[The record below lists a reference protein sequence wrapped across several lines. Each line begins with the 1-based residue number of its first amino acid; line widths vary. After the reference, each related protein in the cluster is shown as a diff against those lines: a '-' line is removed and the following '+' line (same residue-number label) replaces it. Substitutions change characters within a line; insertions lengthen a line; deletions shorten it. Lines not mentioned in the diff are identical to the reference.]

1 MSDVLFMIIPEIAN
15 DFRNFLYLSWQA
27 MGLPEPDYIQY
38 DIADWLANGPAKR
51 QIRGMRG
58 VGKSYIT
65 AAYANWRL
73 YKDPDISIIVVSGVS
88 NLAQDFIGLSR
99 KMLDSMDICN
109 HLRPGE
115 WDKDG
120 AFQFVSRAR
129 TRPQKDPT
137 VWSCGIGTS
146 KTGHHAPLIIC
157 DDIETPENSDTV
169 EKREW
174 LLRQISELEDIL
186 NPGGELVFLNTPQGT
201 DSVYITLERRG
212 YIPRRWPS
220 RHVNPLDDDE
230 AKWVSPILLDAVATN
245 KVKIGDPTLPTR
257 FSEDYL
263 LEKEA
268 KYGPSRFA
276 MQMQCDPR
284 LNDQDKYP
292 LKLKDF
298 VVMETHRDIAP
309 ARVVWGTSEPVQDI
323 PSVGFGSD
331 RFYHPIMVDK
341 DSWDSYDHGIMFID
355 PSGGGTVSGD
365 EVGYC
370 VAKIRAGTI
379 YVLETGGLVGGHSTR
394 NLQTL
399 AERCAEYGL
408 KSVAVEENYGKGMFS
423 KLLAPILGDI
433 NGPTEVR
440 DIPSGNI
447 QKEKRIIDIL
457 LPILGSHRI
466 VVDPRVA
473 KDETLT
479 KQIVHITYNRG
490 SLRHDDRI
498 DALAGAISVLAENL
512 PSVSWESRAKEMA
525 MERKRKAYEEW
536 CNGPSL
542 GLKNSLVMF
551 SDPGNTNII
560 NSKKKS
566 NKPVTRKSA
575 ILNNWKNIRNNMK
588 W

>member
-1 MSDVLFMIIPEIAN
+1 MIIPEITG
-15 DFRNFLYLSWQA
+15 DFRNFLYLAWQA

-51 QIRGMRG
+51 QVRGMRG

-73 YKDPDISIIVVSGVS
+73 YKDPDISIIVVSGVA

-99 KMLDSMDICN
+99 KMLDSMDICQ

-129 TRPQKDPT
+129 SRPQKDPT

-174 LLRQISELEDIL
+174 LLRQIFELEDIL
-186 NPGGELVFLNTPQGT
+186 NPGGELVFLNTPQST
-201 DSVYITLERRG
+201 DSVYINLERRG
-212 YIPRRWPS
+212 YEPRRWPS
-220 RHVNPLDDDE
+220 RYVNHLEEDE
-230 AKWVSPILLDAVATN
+230 ARWVSPVILEPVA
-245 KVKIGDPTLPTR
+245 KGDKLPGQPTLPQR
-257 FSEDYL
+257 FSEEYL

-284 LNDQDKYP
+284 LADKDKYP
-292 LKLKDF
+292 LKLRDF
-298 VVMETHRDIAP
+298 MVMETHRDIAP

-323 PSVGFGSD
+323 PSVGFGND

-341 DSWDSYDHGIMFID
+341 DSWDQYDTGVMFVD

-365 EVGYC
+365 ELGYC
-370 VAKIRAGTI
+370 IAKIRAGTI
-379 YVLETGGLVGGHSTR
+379 YVLESGGLVGGHSTR

-399 AERCAEYGL
+399 AERCAEYEICR
-408 KSVAVEENYGKGMFS
+408 VVVEENYGKGMFS
-423 KLLAPILGDI
+423 KLLAPVMGDI
-433 NGPTEVR
+433 NGPTEIT
-440 DIPSGNI
+440 DTPSGNT
-447 QKEKRIIDIL
+447 QKEKRIIDTL
-457 LPILGSHRI
+457 LPVLGSHRI
-466 VVDPRVA
+466 VLDPRVA
-473 KDETLT
+473 KDEVLT
-479 KQIVHITYNRG
+479 KQITHITYNRG

-498 DALAGAISVLAENL
+498 DALAGAIAALAVDL
-512 PSVSWESRAKEMA
+512 PAVSWESKAEEMA

-536 CNGPSL
+536 ISGSTL
-542 GLKNSLVMF
+542 GLTNSRVMF
-551 SDPGNTNII
+551 ADSSDFNVVKKYNTKPKDNK
-560 NSKKKS
+560 SK
-566 NKPVTRKSA
+566 V
-575 ILNNWKNIRNNMK
+575 LDNWKTMRKRMK